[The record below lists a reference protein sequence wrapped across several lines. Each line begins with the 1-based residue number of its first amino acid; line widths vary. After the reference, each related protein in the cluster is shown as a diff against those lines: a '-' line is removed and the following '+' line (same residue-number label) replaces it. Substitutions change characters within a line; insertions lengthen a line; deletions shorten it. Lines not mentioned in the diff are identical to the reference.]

1 MPVIRHG
8 KPVQKID
15 SVSVQEGIGLVE
27 EKVKDFKEQGYESIA
42 VICFDNKT
50 CEYIK
55 EKLAKREFE
64 YLGKNTF
71 AVLTVAESKGLE
83 FDVVMLWK
91 PELERI
97 YEDYGYA
104 KRMYVASTRALHELW
119 IIN

>member
-1 MPVIRHG
+1 M
-8 KPVQKID
+8 
-15 SVSVQEGIGLVE
+15 
-27 EKVKDFKEQGYESIA
+27 
-42 VICFDNKT
+42 
-50 CEYIK
+50 
-55 EKLAKREFE
+55 
-64 YLGKNTF
+64 
-71 AVLTVAESKGLE
+71 LTVAESKGLE